1 MWRYPWPG
9 ISGGQGWNAGYRT
22 VALMQM
28 VLTAVLFLSLPLW
41 KRRAAGEPEAPG
53 KPLSLGQIIRIPGA
67 KEVMVTFFCYCA
79 LELTASLW
87 ASSYLVLNRGVTEE
101 AAASFAS
108 LFYLGITAGRFVCG
122 FLTLKLNDKQMI
134 RLGEGIALV
143 GVLALALP
151 LGGTAACVGLAI
163 IGLGCAPIYPSIIHS
178 TPAHFGPERSQA
190 MIGVQMASAY
200 TGSCLMPPAFGLLA
214 NHVSIGLLPVY
225 LLAVLLLMAVMHE
238 RLLKKASA

>member
-1 MWRYPWPG
+1 MG
-9 ISGGQGWNAGYRT
+9 
-22 VALMQM
+22 
-28 VLTAVLFLSLPLW
+28 LT
-41 KRRAAGEPEAPG
+41 
-53 KPLSLGQIIRIPGA
+53 
-67 KEVMVTFFCYCA
+67 
-79 LELTASLW
+79 
-87 ASSYLVLNRGVTEE
+87 
-101 AAASFAS
+101 
-108 LFYLGITAGRFVCG
+108 
-122 FLTLKLNDKQMI
+122 
-134 RLGEGIALV
+134 
-143 GVLALALP
+143 
-151 LGGTAACVGLAI
+151 I